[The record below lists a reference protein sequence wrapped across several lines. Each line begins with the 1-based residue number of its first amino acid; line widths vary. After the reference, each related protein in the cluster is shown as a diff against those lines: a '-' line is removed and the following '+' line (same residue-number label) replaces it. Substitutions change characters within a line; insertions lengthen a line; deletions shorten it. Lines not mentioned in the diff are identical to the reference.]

1 MITRILGQQLCF
13 TRFLCERDSLSACMT
28 RLGHGFSPNTV
39 LSEARYHLTNIN
51 SLLHQMEELALK
63 PKDAIVAEDISHL
76 MTKINKDSH
85 PSSNRLQ

>member
-51 SLLHQMEELALK
+51 SLPLFFGSVVI
-63 PKDAIVAEDISHL
+63 IVSDIVFFLSTEPTDHL
-76 MTKINKDSH
+76 EKKKKKI
-85 PSSNRLQ
+85 Q